1 MPLHLQW
8 KDATTLPVDAE
19 GITPD
24 ALLLEGVPRKQL
36 RVGNGSAVLG
46 ELFQVSGDLDDGH
59 LIVEGDLRHV
69 SGIGRGMKAGRLT
82 IRGDAGTR
90 VGAEMSGGTIDVE
103 GAVGDWAGAEMRG
116 GQLRIKGQVGHGLGA
131 AFPGSRIG
139 MRDGVILVEGSAGD
153 DVGLAMRRGLIAI
166 AGTAGATLGRA
177 LVAGSIFVFG
187 RVGPRFGA
195 GMKRGTIVIQGM
207 ADVEPLPTFVPSG
220 RWRPPFLTIYL
231 KQLRAWGFPA
241 TLADASSG
249 WERYNGDLAA
259 GGQGEVLVGS

>member
-103 GAVGDWAGAEMRG
+103 GAVGDWAGAE
-116 GQLRIKGQVGHGLGA
+116 
-131 AFPGSRIG
+131 IG